1 MPQGLTIGQIR
12 ERVRRARRWQEHSR
26 LVYEVLHSSAKE
38 DFQYLVDVYRE
49 TLQQTPTPLVR
60 WAFAD
65 LGMEIRS
72 YNINRSDKYGI
83 TLEAVRKLWDT
94 PRSFEEL
101 RRVVRES
108 PHSVIGYMGLA
119 RAYRTLPGNDPE
131 IAKYERVIGERTII
145 VEIDG
150 KKIPQKAI
158 EVDNPEQS
166 RRYRMYMDKVKALDP
181 LNPYLSYWEADRLY
195 AYLGG
200 YKRVVENLLHYTE
213 QQLAKL
219 SKEAIALEGLK
230 HAKAA
235 YENGFKEFSP
245 IVALGSIIHFA
256 YLANRQNEMKRW
268 GEVLKP
274 LINENPQSPY
284 VAWLRAAYSHSCPY
298 IKMLTR

>member
-1 MPQGLTIGQIR
+1 MSQGLTIGQIR

-26 LVYEVLHSSAKE
+26 LVYEVLHSPAE
-38 DFQYLVDVYRE
+38 DDLHHLFVAYRE
-49 TLQQTPTPLVR
+49 SLQQTPTPLVR
-60 WAFAD
+60 WAFAN
-65 LGMEIRS
+65 LVVEICTYDNYIKS
-72 YNINRSDKYGI
+72 EKY
-83 TLEAVRKLWDT
+83 
-94 PRSFEEL
+94 SFVSLFKEGYVTNVFDEL

-108 PHSVIGYMGLA
+108 PKSVFGYIGLV
-119 RAYRTLPGNDPE
+119 RAYASLAEDPE
-131 IAKYERVIGERTII
+131 IRKYEQVLGERTII

-150 KKIPQKAI
+150 KKIPQKLI
-158 EVDNPEQS
+158 ETDNPERW
-166 RRYRMYMDKVKALDP
+166 RRYRMYMNKVKSLDP
-181 LNPYLSYWEADRLY
+181 HNPYLSYWEAGNLY
-195 AYLGG
+195 YYLGG
-200 YKRVVENLLHYTE
+200 FKDVTEDFLYYTE
-213 QQLAKL
+213 QQLARL

-245 IVALGSIIHFA
+245 IVALGCIIHFA
-256 YLANRQNEMKRW
+256 YRANRQNEMKRW